1 MTPLLLALLAIVDT
15 AFAGFRA
22 AAGRNARIF
31 KFAYY
36 RQSVLRGALAGIGLV
51 AVLAMLTG
59 LALVLVP
66 DPTRQYAELVSVG
79 ERMLWLLG
87 AYAALVI
94 AALVVYAVAD
104 WDLRSLATVAILG
117 PFTLLRAWVIALA
130 SAVGLFAGVGP
141 TTWALTLVSCSA
153 VVLLGRA
160 LERSYARRL
169 DVLQNR
175 HSPPTPA
182 IGPPKVGD
190 SVQNSFSGQL
200 PFLKTAAPPAV
211 TVRNLEPARP
221 LPASNT
227 RKPSSP

>member
-1 MTPLLLALLAIVDT
+1 MTPLLLAVLAIVDA

-36 RQSVLRGALAGIGLV
+36 RQSLLRGALAGVALV
-51 AVLAMLTG
+51 AVLAVLTA
-59 LALVLVP
+59 LALVFVQ
-66 DPTRQYAELVSVG
+66 DPARQYAELVVVG
-79 ERMLWLLG
+79 GRMLWVLG

-94 AALVVYAVAD
+94 VALVVYAVAD

-130 SAVGLFAGVGP
+130 SAVGLAAGVGRV
-141 TTWALTLVSCSA
+141 TWALTLVSCGA
-153 VVLLGRA
+153 VVLLGRG
-160 LERSYARRL
+160 LDRWYARRS

-182 IGPPKVGD
+182 MGPP
-190 SVQNSFSGQL
+190 
-200 PFLKTAAPPAV
+200 
-211 TVRNLEPARP
+211 
-221 LPASNT
+221 
-227 RKPSSP
+227 

>member
-1 MTPLLLALLAIVDT
+1 MTPLLLALLAIVDA

-31 KFAYY
+31 KFEYY
-36 RQSVLRGALAGIGLV
+36 RQSVLRGALAGVGLV
-51 AVLAMLTG
+51 AVLGVLT
-59 LALVLVP
+59 ALVLVVAP
-66 DPTRQYAELVSVG
+66 NPTHQYAELVAVG
-79 ERMLWLLG
+79 ARMLWVLG

-130 SAVGLFAGVGP
+130 SAVGLAAGVGP
-141 TTWALTLVSCSA
+141 TTWALTLVSCAA

-160 LERSYARRL
+160 LDRWYARRSG
-169 DVLQNR
+169 VLQNR

-182 IGPPKVGD
+182 MGPP
-190 SVQNSFSGQL
+190 
-200 PFLKTAAPPAV
+200 
-211 TVRNLEPARP
+211 
-221 LPASNT
+221 
-227 RKPSSP
+227 